1 MINEVNT
8 GNMEQSIDFHLREA
22 LSHLEAALNQ
32 SVRSVLENDGTKK
45 EVGLK
50 WEKFL
55 GEFIGQVREKGKK
68 SRINLL
74 GFITFP
80 RIR

>member
-1 MINEVNT
+1 MTDPN
-8 GNMEQSIDFHLREA
+8 IDFHLQEA

-32 SVRSVLENDGTKK
+32 SVKTVIENDAAKK

-55 GEFIGQVREKGKK
+55 GDFMYQVREKGKK
-68 SRINLL
+68 SRINIL
-74 GFITFP
+74 GWITFP

>member
-1 MINEVNT
+1 MD
-8 GNMEQSIDFHLREA
+8 EQTVDHHLREA
-22 LSHLEAALNQ
+22 MLHLQAALNQ
-32 SVRSVLENDGTKK
+32 SVRIVLENDGARK
-45 EVGLK
+45 EIGGK

-55 GEFIGQVREKGKK
+55 GEFFQSVREKGKK

-74 GFITFP
+74 SWISFP